1 MDLRLPLL
9 ADANL
14 HLGVAEE
21 ALAEDAH
28 QTARTELEKA
38 EAALDE
44 LRAIWPELDSS
55 EQGLL
60 QAMARPL
67 SLRAREISRSLPQV
81 QVISSAQPV
90 EDPEQDQEPDENS

>member
-21 ALAEDAH
+21 ALAEGAT
-28 QTARTELEKA
+28 QTARSELEKA
-38 EAALDE
+38 QAALDE
-44 LRAIWPELDSS
+44 LRGIWPELDDS

-60 QAMARPL
+60 QAMAKPL
-67 SLRAREISRSLPQV
+67 ADRARAVEGALPRV
-81 QVISSAQPV
+81 QVVSTGKPEA
-90 EDPEQDQEPDENS
+90 DPEQELEPPR

>member
-21 ALAEDAH
+21 ALTEDAH
-28 QTARTELEKA
+28 QTARAELEKA

-44 LRAIWPELDSS
+44 LRAIWPGLDDC

-67 SLRAREISRSLPQV
+67 SLRARAVAERLPEARV
-81 QVISSAQPV
+81 VSSIDPV
-90 EDPEQDQEPDENS
+90 EDPDQETDPDEAP

>member
-21 ALAEDAH
+21 AMAEDAH
-28 QTARTELEKA
+28 QTARSELEKA

-44 LRAIWPELDSS
+44 LREIWPGLDDS

-67 SLRAREISRSLPQV
+67 SLRARAIASSLPRV
-81 QVISSAQPV
+81 DVVSSTEPV
-90 EDPEQDQEPDENS
+90 DDPEQDLDPDEPA

>member
-21 ALAEDAH
+21 ALAEEAL
-28 QTARTELEKA
+28 QTARSELEKA
-38 EAALDE
+38 QAALDE
-44 LRAIWPELDSS
+44 LRAIWPELDDS

-60 QAMARPL
+60 QAMAKPL
-67 SLRAREISRSLPQV
+67 AQRAQAIEASLPRV
-81 QVISSAQPV
+81 QVVSSGRP
-90 EDPEQDQEPDENS
+90 ESDPEEELEPDEG